1 MMSPLPQMDLA
12 SEWHKFCL
20 AKPRAIDKV
29 IPASM
34 WPETSLAMPR
44 SLNKVIPASKWY
56 ENRLARKRGVR
67 PGDEDGCQ

>member
-12 SEWHKFCL
+12 TECYKFCL
-20 AKPRAIDKV
+20 ATPRAIDKV